1 MPPLYQFEPRAIR
14 EARAAGNKAELAVYP
29 GGIHV
34 FNFFSIALADK
45 ANSRIHNFIVQ
56 AVTSGI

>member
-1 MPPLYQFEPRAIR
+1 MQQQ
-14 EARAAGNKAELAVYP
+14 AVFQTP

-34 FNFFSIALADK
+34 FNFFPIALADK

-56 AVTSGI
+56 AVAAGI